1 MPGWSPSLVKLAPY
15 CDWEL
20 ATRMSQTRARPRPP
34 PIAWPFI
41 AAMVGTSMSSTL
53 AKCPYVLYS
62 DFSHGDMK
70 RSVSAVLARLR
81 KSAPA
86 QKEEPFPV
94 MITQRTSGSA
104 LICSIAAPK
113 SCSRSGVM
121 ELRLSGRFSV
131 MVAARS
137 SGAGQATA
145 GRGHSMG
152 RGTQ

>member
-1 MPGWSPSLVKLAPY
+1 
-15 CDWEL
+15 
-20 ATRMSQTRARPRPP
+20 
-34 PIAWPFI
+34 
-41 AAMVGTSMSSTL
+41 
-53 AKCPYVLYS
+53 
-62 DFSHGDMK
+62 MK

-131 MVAARS
+131 MVAVRS
-137 SGAGQATA
+137 SGAGQATTA
-145 GRGHSMG
+145 LPVRAPSSGNSGSQRQRGGVGSEQ
-152 RGTQ
+152 R